1 MSLGNGR
8 DLACAP
14 NPAVPVCV
22 STILSENANRNSAKI
37 QLVFIEA
44 FYVLAIFRMVSY
56 LLF

>member
-14 NPAVPVCV
+14 NPAVPFCV
-22 STILSENANRNSAKI
+22 STILSENANQNFAKI
-37 QLVFIEA
+37 QLVFIET
-44 FYVLAIFRMVSY
+44 FYVLAIFCMVSY